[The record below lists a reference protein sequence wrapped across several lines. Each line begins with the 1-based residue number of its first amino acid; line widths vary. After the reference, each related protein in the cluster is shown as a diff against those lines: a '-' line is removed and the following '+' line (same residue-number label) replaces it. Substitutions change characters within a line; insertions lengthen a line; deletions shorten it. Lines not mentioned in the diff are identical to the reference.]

1 MDSFIETFHIDW
13 KIIVAQGINFIIVLF
28 VLYFLIVKPLKQLM
42 KERSESIKGGL
53 NDAKINA
60 ELLLNTKKEY
70 EDVIFKARNE
80 ANLIFQEGKKEA
92 EVKKIEMMENAKKE
106 VETMISNGKK
116 VLESEKAK
124 IIEEARLVATQ
135 ESQKSASRVKATQL
149 EAEANLKDKF
159 KKQVVEELLEKLNKS
174 SNGKQKFPMLDQ
186 LLK

>member
-1 MDSFIETFHIDW
+1 MEALGLDVRLLLFQI
-13 KIIVAQGINFIIVLF
+13 INFGMVLF
-28 VLYFLIVKPLKQLM
+28 VLAKLVYKPILKLLDERKKKVKETLEKNALVEE
-42 KERSESIKGGL
+42 KLSNIENEERAVIKKAEQKADKISQELL
-53 NDAKINA
+53 NNA
-60 ELLLNTKKEY
+60 EE
-70 EDVIFKARNE
+70 
-80 ANLIFQEGKKEA
+80 
-92 EVKKIEMMENAKKE
+92 
-106 VETMISNGKK
+106 
-116 VLESEKAK
+116 EKAK

>member
-28 VLYFLIVKPLKQLM
+28 VLFFLIVKPLKQLM

-60 ELLLNTKKEY
+60 
-70 EDVIFKARNE
+70 D
-80 ANLIFQEGKKEA
+80 NLIFQEGKKEA

-124 IIEEARLVATQ
+124 IIEEAKKEIVSLVVLST
-135 ESQKSASRVKATQL
+135 EK
-149 EAEANLKDKF
+149 
-159 KKQVVEELLEKLNKS
+159 LLE
-174 SNGKQKFPMLDQ
+174 SNPDEKFDDKAINQM
-186 LLK
+186 KKI